1 MFSASAARQGTGI
14 FDRFAVFT
22 AEEHVVFREIAVD
35 DSGAE
40 HAIDRSGRIS
50 RYNRQEFS
58 SPGEPMPD
66 TTSQPVSAAVR
77 SDAEW
82 HVDKGLPRALARI
95 LALDDFEEPAR
106 RYLPRPMFGYVSGGT
121 ETNAS
126 LSANRGAFDEI
137 EFLPRVLV
145 DVSGRTAK
153 TTLFGRGYDAPFG
166 IAPMGGTSMAAYRGD
181 IVLARAA
188 AKDRIPMIMSGA
200 SLTRLEEVRAAGA
213 TAWFQAYLPGETGP
227 ITRLVDRVARA
238 GFDTLVLTV
247 DVPVSANR
255 ENNVRSGFS
264 RPLRPTVRLAW
275 ESALR
280 PRWLFGMFLRT
291 LLVDGMPHF
300 ENMGARIPL
309 ITRAS
314 RGDGERDRLA
324 WTHLELMRRL
334 WKGRLV
340 LKGVLAPEDARIA
353 RESGVD
359 GVIVSNHGGRQ
370 LDGALAP
377 LRALPAVVAQAGGM
391 TVMIDGGI
399 RRGTDVL
406 KALALGA
413 QFVFVGR
420 PFLYAAAIAGEA
432 GVRHGV
438 RLLREEIERDMAL
451 LGITTLAQMTRE
463 RIMPRTTSSTN
474 A

>member
-1 MFSASAARQGTGI
+1 MPDTSETRPPASAA
-14 FDRFAVFT
+14 DR
-22 AEEHVVFREIAVD
+22 
-35 DSGAE
+35 
-40 HAIDRSGRIS
+40 
-50 RYNRQEFS
+50 
-58 SPGEPMPD
+58 
-66 TTSQPVSAAVR
+66 R

-82 HVDKGLPRALARI
+82 HVDRALPRVLARV

-106 RYLPRPMFGYVSGGT
+106 RYLPRPMFGYVSGGA

-126 LSANRGAFDEI
+126 LRANRAQYDEI
-137 EFLPRVLV
+137 GLSPRVLM

-153 TTLFGRGYDAPFG
+153 TALFGRAYGAPFG
-166 IAPMGGTSMAAYRGD
+166 IAPMGGTSMAAFRGD
-181 IVLARAA
+181 VVLARAA
-188 AKDRIPMIMSGA
+188 AAAGVPMIMSGA
-200 SLTRLEEVRAAGA
+200 SLTRLEDVRSAGA

-227 ITRLVDRVARA
+227 ITRLVERVARA

-255 ENNVRSGFS
+255 ENNARSGFS
-264 RPLRPTVRLAW
+264 RPLRPTLRLA
-275 ESALR
+275 
-280 PRWLFGMFLRT
+280 
-291 LLVDGMPHF
+291 
-300 ENMGARIPL
+300 L
-309 ITRAS
+309 ITRAD

-324 WTHLELMRRL
+324 WTHLELMRKL

-340 LKGVLAPEDARIA
+340 LKGILDQDDARIA

-420 PFLYAAAIAGEA
+420 PFLYAAAIGAEA
-432 GVRHGV
+432 GVRHGIG
-438 RLLREEIERDMAL
+438 LLREEIERDMAL
-451 LGITTLAQMTRE
+451 LGITTLAEMTRE
-463 RIMPRTTSSTN
+463 RIRSRTIGTV
-474 A
+474 AAGV

>member
-1 MFSASAARQGTGI
+1 
-14 FDRFAVFT
+14 
-22 AEEHVVFREIAVD
+22 
-35 DSGAE
+35 
-40 HAIDRSGRIS
+40 
-50 RYNRQEFS
+50 
-58 SPGEPMPD
+58 MPD
-66 TTSQPVSAAVR
+66 TSETSQPVSATR

-82 HVDKGLPRALARI
+82 RVDRALPRALARV

-106 RYLPRPMFGYVSGGT
+106 RYLPRPMFGYVSGGA

-126 LSANRGAFDEI
+126 LRANRAQYDEI
-137 EFLPRVLV
+137 ELSPRVLV

-153 TTLFGRGYDAPFG
+153 TALFGRAYGAPFG
-166 IAPMGGTSMAAYRGD
+166 IAPMGGTSMAAFRGD
-181 IVLARAA
+181 VVLARAA
-188 AKDRIPMIMSGA
+188 AAAGVPMIMSGA
-200 SLTRLEEVRAAGA
+200 SLTRLEDVRSAGA

-227 ITRLVDRVARA
+227 ITQLVERVGRA

-264 RPLRPTVRLAW
+264 RPLRPTLRLAW
-275 ESALR
+275 DSLLR
-280 PRWLFGMFLRT
+280 PRWLLGMFLRT

-324 WTHLELMRRL
+324 WTHLELMRKL

-359 GVIVSNHGGRQ
+359 GVIVSNHGGRHDSD
-370 LDGALAP
+370 DGRRNPPRHRCPEGARARGAVRVRRPALPLRRSDRRGGRGAPRHQAP
-377 LRALPAVVAQAGGM
+377 LRGNRARYGAARHHQAVGDDARADQ
-391 TVMIDGGI
+391 
-399 RRGTDVL
+399 
-406 KALALGA
+406 
-413 QFVFVGR
+413 
-420 PFLYAAAIAGEA
+420 AAAAGRLTR
-432 GVRHGV
+432 GV
-438 RLLREEIERDMAL
+438 
-451 LGITTLAQMTRE
+451 
-463 RIMPRTTSSTN
+463 N
-474 A
+474 